1 MEQRLQE
8 VLLDGEIVR
17 WSGRPSPFKLMS
29 IPSRT
34 SLLLTWVLC
43 SAALA
48 VILGGLIPFF
58 LRTHQAVTDLTV
70 ILMIAAFLP
79 AMISI
84 RPLLDKWSLEH
95 DTIYAITNYRVL
107 ALVKN
112 NLMYIPLG
120 RILTHS
126 IEARDGES
134 GNLCFCEAVGQSSSK
149 MLDNAILGVRCGSPA
164 QSGVPHPSA
173 RIPAWI
179 SLLNGRSFL
188 TFLWFGFSSP
198 CGEGAGVSLS

>member
-1 MEQRLQE
+1 
-8 VLLDGEIVR
+8 
-17 WSGRPSPFKLMS
+17 MS

-58 LRTHQAVTDLTV
+58 LRTHQAV
-70 ILMIAAFLP
+70 
-79 AMISI
+79 
-84 RPLLDKWSLEH
+84 
-95 DTIYAITNYRVL
+95 
-107 ALVKN
+107 
-112 NLMYIPLG
+112 LMYIPLG

-164 QSGVPHPSA
+164 QSGVPGLLFFH
-173 RIPAWI
+173 IPQPE
-179 SLLNGRSFL
+179 SLLGY
-188 TFLWFGFSSP
+188 
-198 CGEGAGVSLS
+198 LS

>member
-112 NLMYIPLG
+112 NLNTTDVVGVAPEAQLIVMQVFG
-120 RILTHS
+120 SRGANWDTILAAMEDCVRLSSFKKSLET
-126 IEARDGES
+126 
-134 GNLCFCEAVGQSSSK
+134 LPKGQ
-149 MLDNAILGVRCGSPA
+149 P
-164 QSGVPHPSA
+164 
-173 RIPAWI
+173 
-179 SLLNGRSFL
+179 
-188 TFLWFGFSSP
+188 
-198 CGEGAGVSLS
+198 

>member
-58 LRTHQAVTDLTV
+58 LRTPPRHDLH
-70 ILMIAAFLP
+70 P
-79 AMISI
+79 
-84 RPLLDKWSLEH
+84 P
-95 DTIYAITNYRVL
+95 
-107 ALVKN
+107 
-112 NLMYIPLG
+112 P
-120 RILTHS
+120 
-126 IEARDGES
+126 
-134 GNLCFCEAVGQSSSK
+134 VGQVE
-149 MLDNAILGVRCGSPA
+149 LGA
-164 QSGVPHPSA
+164 
-173 RIPAWI
+173 
-179 SLLNGRSFL
+179 
-188 TFLWFGFSSP
+188 
-198 CGEGAGVSLS
+198 

>member
-149 MLDNAILGVRCGSPA
+149 MLDNTILGVRCGSPA
-164 QSGVPHPSA
+164 QSGVPGLLFFH
-173 RIPAWI
+173 IPQPE
-179 SLLNGRSFL
+179 SLLGY
-188 TFLWFGFSSP
+188 
-198 CGEGAGVSLS
+198 LS

>member
-48 VILGGLIPFF
+48 V
-58 LRTHQAVTDLTV
+58 
-70 ILMIAAFLP
+70 IAAFLP

-164 QSGVPHPSA
+164 QSGVPGLLFFH
-173 RIPAWI
+173 IPQPE
-179 SLLNGRSFL
+179 SLLGY
-188 TFLWFGFSSP
+188 
-198 CGEGAGVSLS
+198 LS

>member
-1 MEQRLQE
+1 MAEGLLRSRLRTILRTGRM
-8 VLLDGEIVR
+8 LLAFIESSSTPMRRNVSVR
-17 WSGRPSPFKLMS
+17 A
-29 IPSRT
+29 
-34 SLLLTWVLC
+34 V

-126 IEARDGES
+126 IEAGDG
-134 GNLCFCEAVGQSSSK
+134 
-149 MLDNAILGVRCGSPA
+149 
-164 QSGVPHPSA
+164 
-173 RIPAWI
+173 
-179 SLLNGRSFL
+179 
-188 TFLWFGFSSP
+188 
-198 CGEGAGVSLS
+198 

>member
-95 DTIYAITNYRVL
+95 DTIYAITNFRII
-107 ALVKN
+107 AIVKDEV
-112 NLMYIPLG
+112 MYLPIGKGMKVAVEQQADGSLIFKSG
-120 RILTHS
+120 GGITSQSDLTS
-126 IEARDGES
+126 EYNEMKQK
-134 GNLCFCEAVGQSSSK
+134 VY
-149 MLDNAILGVRCGSPA
+149 
-164 QSGVPHPSA
+164 VP
-173 RIPAWI
+173 IY
-179 SLLNGRSFL
+179 
-188 TFLWFGFSSP
+188 
-198 CGEGAGVSLS
+198 

>member
-1 MEQRLQE
+1 
-8 VLLDGEIVR
+8 
-17 WSGRPSPFKLMS
+17 
-29 IPSRT
+29 
-34 SLLLTWVLC
+34 
-43 SAALA
+43 

-164 QSGVPHPSA
+164 QSGVPGLLFFH
-173 RIPAWI
+173 IPQPE
-179 SLLNGRSFL
+179 SLLGY
-188 TFLWFGFSSP
+188 
-198 CGEGAGVSLS
+198 LS

>member
-84 RPLLDKWSLEH
+84 RPCWTSGAWSM
-95 DTIYAITNYRVL
+95 TPST
-107 ALVKN
+107 
-112 NLMYIPLG
+112 P
-120 RILTHS
+120 
-126 IEARDGES
+126 
-134 GNLCFCEAVGQSSSK
+134 
-149 MLDNAILGVRCGSPA
+149 SPTT
-164 QSGVPHPSA
+164 GC
-173 RIPAWI
+173 W
-179 SLLNGRSFL
+179 
-188 TFLWFGFSSP
+188 LW
-198 CGEGAGVSLS
+198 

>member
-120 RILTHS
+120 RILTTPLKPGTGRAATS
-126 IEARDGES
+126 ASVKRWASPPPKCWTTLFWGS
-134 GNLCFCEAVGQSSSK
+134 AAAV
-149 MLDNAILGVRCGSPA
+149 LPSPA
-164 QSGVPHPSA
+164 S
-173 RIPAWI
+173 PACC
-179 SLLNGRSFL
+179 
-188 TFLWFGFSSP
+188 SST
-198 CGEGAGVSLS
+198 SLSQNPCLDISPKRPEFSHFSLVRFFFSVW

>member
-126 IEARDGES
+126 IEARDRGER
-134 GNLCFCEAVGQSSSK
+134 Q
-149 MLDNAILGVRCGSPA
+149 P
-164 QSGVPHPSA
+164 
-173 RIPAWI
+173 
-179 SLLNGRSFL
+179 LLL
-188 TFLWFGFSSP
+188 
-198 CGEGAGVSLS
+198 

>member
-149 MLDNAILGVRCGSPA
+149 MLDNAILGVRCAVLPSPA
-164 QSGVPHPSA
+164 S
-173 RIPAWI
+173 PACC
-179 SLLNGRSFL
+179 
-188 TFLWFGFSSP
+188 SST
-198 CGEGAGVSLS
+198 SLSQNPCLDISPKRPEFSHFSLVRFFFSVW

>member
-79 AMISI
+79 A
-84 RPLLDKWSLEH
+84 
-95 DTIYAITNYRVL
+95 ITNYRVL

-164 QSGVPHPSA
+164 QSGVPGLLFFH
-173 RIPAWI
+173 IPQPE
-179 SLLNGRSFL
+179 SLLGY
-188 TFLWFGFSSP
+188 
-198 CGEGAGVSLS
+198 LS

>member
-1 MEQRLQE
+1 
-8 VLLDGEIVR
+8 
-17 WSGRPSPFKLMS
+17 
-29 IPSRT
+29 
-34 SLLLTWVLC
+34 
-43 SAALA
+43 
-48 VILGGLIPFF
+48 
-58 LRTHQAVTDLTV
+58 
-70 ILMIAAFLP
+70 MIAAFLP
-79 AMISI
+79 
-84 RPLLDKWSLEH
+84 RHDLHPPLLDKWSLEH

-126 IEARDGES
+126 IEARDGGG

-149 MLDNAILGVRCGSPA
+149 CWTTPFWGVRCGSPA
-164 QSGVPHPSA
+164 QSGVPRPAVLPHPSA

-188 TFLWFGFSSP
+188 TFLWFGFFFS
-198 CGEGAGVSLS
+198 VW

>member
-84 RPLLDKWSLEH
+84 RP
-95 DTIYAITNYRVL
+95 TIYAITNYRVL

-164 QSGVPHPSA
+164 QSGVPGLLFFH
-173 RIPAWI
+173 IPQPE
-179 SLLNGRSFL
+179 SLLGY
-188 TFLWFGFSSP
+188 
-198 CGEGAGVSLS
+198 LS

>member
-1 MEQRLQE
+1 MSGWLIPLLVGAATG
-8 VLLDGEIVR
+8 VL
-17 WSGRPSPFKLMS
+17 SGFGVGGG
-29 IPSRT
+29 T
-34 SLLLTWVLC
+34 LLLVYMTTPV
-43 SAALA
+43 SY
-48 VILGGLIPFF
+48 
-58 LRTHQAVTDLTV
+58 THL
-70 ILMIAAFLP
+70 
-79 AMISI
+79 I

-149 MLDNAILGVRCGSPA
+149 MLDNAILGVRCGSPV
-164 QSGVPHPSA
+164 SYTHLSSS
-173 RIPAWI
+173 
-179 SLLNGRSFL
+179 SL
-188 TFLWFGFSSP
+188 
-198 CGEGAGVSLS
+198 

>member
-112 NLMYIPLG
+112 NLMYI
-120 RILTHS
+120 
-126 IEARDGES
+126 
-134 GNLCFCEAVGQSSSK
+134 
-149 MLDNAILGVRCGSPA
+149 LDNAILGVRCGSPA
-164 QSGVPHPSA
+164 QSGVPGLLFFH
-173 RIPAWI
+173 IPQPE
-179 SLLNGRSFL
+179 SLLGY
-188 TFLWFGFSSP
+188 
-198 CGEGAGVSLS
+198 LS

>member
-1 MEQRLQE
+1 
-8 VLLDGEIVR
+8 
-17 WSGRPSPFKLMS
+17 MS

-58 LRTHQAVTDLTV
+58 LLHSSGRHRSDRDPHDR
-70 ILMIAAFLP
+70 AFLP

-164 QSGVPHPSA
+164 QSGVPGLLFFH
-173 RIPAWI
+173 IPQPE
-179 SLLNGRSFL
+179 SLLGY
-188 TFLWFGFSSP
+188 
-198 CGEGAGVSLS
+198 LS

>member
-134 GNLCFCEAVGQSSSK
+134 GNLCFCEALRQSCP
-149 MLDNAILGVRCGSPA
+149 VRRPRPA
-164 QSGVPHPSA
+164 VLPHPSA